1 MKVAKAENNVIKF
14 AWISIVRKATE
25 KVLFA
30 YKLTQNKV
38 HQSTL
43 RHCIQ
48 YEKTVFQ
55 WRPYRGEGILATVVK
70 SMMKKGVVIV

>member
-1 MKVAKAENNVIKF
+1 MSELYDLSLDELLKGDATLLNKIERDMKVAKAENNVITF

-43 RHCIQ
+43 RHCI
-48 YEKTVFQ
+48 
-55 WRPYRGEGILATVVK
+55 
-70 SMMKKGVVIV
+70 

>member
-1 MKVAKAENNVIKF
+1 MDTYNRSIIGLKSRSNGEYFERMIVAASRFYE
-14 AWISIVRKATE
+14 KATE

-43 RHCIQ
+43 RHCI
-48 YEKTVFQ
+48 
-55 WRPYRGEGILATVVK
+55 
-70 SMMKKGVVIV
+70 